1 LTREYRTHDSVLDT
15 ILAGLTY
22 AAVWA
27 IAPAS
32 VARPVAGAA
41 VATAAVVAMIYC
53 ARVAKRAPTLF

>member
-1 LTREYRTHDSVLDT
+1 VLDT